1 MSKVTDVLI
10 LPFLYHLLK
19 ILNDVLVTMDP
30 NGYKATPAHMTWKSG
45 RENKKIYTFKH
56 KQNTQ
61 KTTKQAVYMQ

>member
-19 ILNDVLVTMDP
+19 ILNSVLVTMDP
-30 NGYKATPAHMTWKSG
+30 NGYKATQAHMTKKSG
-45 RENKKIYTFKH
+45 RRSKKINTLKYR
-56 KQNTQ
+56 QNTQ